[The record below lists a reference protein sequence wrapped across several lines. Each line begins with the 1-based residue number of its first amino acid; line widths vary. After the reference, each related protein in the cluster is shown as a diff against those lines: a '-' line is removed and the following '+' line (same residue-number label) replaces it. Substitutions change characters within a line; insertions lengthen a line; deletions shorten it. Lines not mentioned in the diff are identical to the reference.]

1 MVYNGIAGSAGIG
14 IGRAVVLAEPNLDY
28 SGAVFTGRENERR
41 RLSRAVKTFKEQ
53 TRAMWERMKDSV
65 GEKEAAILNGQIMM
79 IEDPF
84 LVSQMGEYIDDGR
97 TAEAALDLVCQMYI
111 DMFSAVEDELTRQR
125 ATDIRDLRTR
135 LLKILLGREDVDL
148 TAVEPGTVLVAR
160 DFTPSMTVGIDR
172 ERVAGIVTE
181 LGGRTS
187 HSAILA
193 RALEIPAV
201 LGLSGAAETIRA
213 GDRLIVDGGEGVVIL
228 SPDEKTAAQ
237 YEKRRREQEARRD
250 ALRAFIGKPTLTA
263 DGRPAALYGNIGKAS
278 DAAEVVG
285 HDGEGIGLFRT
296 EFLFMDRAALPS
308 EEEQFE
314 AYRDAAAA
322 MGGREV
328 IIRTLDV
335 GGDKDI
341 PYLHIEKEENPFL
354 GHRAIRFCLDRP
366 EIFKVQLRALLR
378 AGAEGNIKIMLP
390 LVTSVEEIRRTRTL
404 LSECEA
410 ELSAAGTPFRR
421 NMPLGVM
428 IETPAAALTADL
440 LAKEADFFSIGT
452 NDLTGYTMA
461 VDRGNSRV
469 AGLYSAYNPAV
480 LRAIREVILRAKEAG
495 IPVGMCGE
503 AASDPLLIPLLI
515 AFGLDEYSVSPTSVL
530 ATRKAISL
538 WTKEEAAAL
547 AGEVMGLTTADDVEV
562 CLKAHARW

>member
-14 IGRAVVLAEPNLDY
+14 IGRAVVLADPDLDY
-28 SGAVFTGRENERR
+28 SGAVFTGRENERS
-41 RLSRAVKTFKEQ
+41 RLNEAVKAFKEQ
-53 TRAMWERMKDSV
+53 THAMWERMKDSV
-65 GEKEAAILNGQIMM
+65 GEKQAAILNGQIMM

-111 DMFSAVEDELTRQR
+111 DMFSTVEDELTRQR

-135 LLKILLGREDVDL
+135 ILKLLLGRDDIDL
-148 TAVEPGTVLVAR
+148 TAVEPGTVIVAR

-172 ERVAGIVTE
+172 ERVAAIVTE

-201 LGLSGAAETIRA
+201 LGISGVAGAIRT
-213 GDRLIVDGGEGVVIL
+213 GDRVIVDGSEGIVLL
-228 SPDEKTAAQ
+228 SPDDQTAVR
-237 YEKRRREQEARRD
+237 YEKLRREQEARRA
-250 ALRAFIGKPTLTA
+250 ALRAFTGKPTLTA
-263 DGRPAALYGNIGKAS
+263 DGTQVALYGNIGKAAE
-278 DAAEVVG
+278 AAQVVKN
-285 HDGEGIGLFRT
+285 DGEGVGLFRT

-308 EEEQFE
+308 EEEQYE

-341 PYLHIEKEENPFL
+341 PYLQMEKEENPFL

-390 LVTSVEEIRRTRTL
+390 LVTSVEEVRRTRAL
-404 LSECEA
+404 LAECEA
-410 ELSAAGTPFRR
+410 ELAAEGKPFRKA
-421 NMPLGVM
+421 MPLGVM

-469 AGLYSAYNPAV
+469 ANLYSTYNPAV
-480 LRAIREVILRAKEAG
+480 LRALREIIGSARAAG

-503 AASDPLLIPLLI
+503 AAADPLLIPLLI
-515 AFGLDEYSVSPTSVL
+515 SFGLEEYSVSPTSVL

-538 WTKEEAAAL
+538 WTREEADTLAGMVMAL
-547 AGEVMGLTTADDVEV
+547 ATADDVEV
-562 CLKAHARW
+562 LLKAHAKR